1 MPRSNPWLR
10 VVVEGG
16 VIVGSILLAFGID
29 AAWAERGESRW
40 EVEQLALLEREFESN
55 LEHSSRVGLV
65 HANTAEA
72 LTEIRD
78 WARAVPAGT
87 RRGFPATQTRLLIQW
102 RTSEFSLGALEAL
115 VSSGDLGRL
124 GSSELQLELVNWR
137 TGLDDVR
144 EKESLAQ
151 VFVEQVITPTLL
163 GAGFLGE
170 AYDSRAPFA
179 QPPAEEREDVILV
192 ASPELV
198 DLLSAR
204 IAHVRLAAVSQTN
217 LVEVATRVLALLSVT

>member
-1 MPRSNPWLR
+1 MSGSRQWLR
-10 VVVEGG
+10 VIVEGG

-40 EVEQLALLEREFESN
+40 EVEQLALIEREFEAN

-65 HANTAEA
+65 HANTAES
-72 LTEIRD
+72 LTQIRD
-78 WARAVPAGT
+78 WARSVPAGT
-87 RRGFPATQTRLLIQW
+87 SRRVPATQARLLIQW

-124 GSSELQLELVNWR
+124 GSSELQLELLNWR

-151 VFVEQVITPTLL
+151 TFVEQVITPTLL
-163 GAGFLGE
+163 GAGFLSA
-170 AYDSRAPFA
+170 AYDARAPFA
-179 QPPAEEREDVILV
+179 QPPAEEREDVLVV
-192 ASPELV
+192 ASPELI

-204 IAHVRLAAVSQTN
+204 IAHVRLAAVSQEN
-217 LVEVATRVLALLSVT
+217 LVEVANRVLALLSAT